1 MSIEFQLRRRRESNS
16 ILTVWLGYRSSR
28 IGVVRPETRLI
39 SSPCV
44 LLVTAKSDSTRT
56 KSVPIQVVRLDWLA
70 EDPLDEQVICA
81 QDQFSIATTIG
92 WDTHDRI
99 VEVGEHTRRV
109 C

>member
-1 MSIEFQLRRRRESNS
+1 MSIEFQLRRRRESKSTWIIRLRHRISQTSVLQPNS
-16 ILTVWLGYRSSR
+16 TSLA
-28 IGVVRPETRLI
+28 
-39 SSPCV
+39 SPCV

-92 WDTHDRI
+92 WDSHDRI
-99 VEVGEHTRRV
+99 LEVGEHTGWV